1 MLKVVDDEDG
11 AAGDEEQKEVLL
23 DMTRRGGDSLTK
35 NCCWYLFTSPIVRY
49 ETYGREWLE
58 AGCVQ
63 WTYEDQ
69 QGTEG
74 LITETRTTQ
83 LVGHKADTLAGFF
96 FTCE

>member
-35 NCCWYLFTSPIVRY
+35 NCCWYYLFTSPIVRY

-83 LVGHKADTLAGFF
+83 LVGHGTRLM
-96 FTCE
+96 TR